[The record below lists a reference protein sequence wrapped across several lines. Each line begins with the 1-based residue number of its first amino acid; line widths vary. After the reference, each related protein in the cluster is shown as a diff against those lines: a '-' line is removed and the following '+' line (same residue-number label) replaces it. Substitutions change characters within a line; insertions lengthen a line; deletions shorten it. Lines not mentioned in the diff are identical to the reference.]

1 MTHGRGQPRSEAA
14 AAAGTTQLQQPTRAV
29 QLMRASWRRGDLRFV
44 GDGGPGDGAGDDGGG
59 GGDELP
65 RWSLG

>member
-1 MTHGRGQPRSEAA
+1 
-14 AAAGTTQLQQPTRAV
+14 
-29 QLMRASWRRGDLRFV
+29 MRASWRRGDLRFV